1 MATLYDNPFTG
12 TGDTLVQSQTLAT
25 ISKGSRFALVTN
37 SCRIL
42 SNRAYRSAD
51 PTGEYITDEVFGTSS
66 YTVTASMRQSTAE
79 STNTFR
85 IIGRYVD
92 ASNYYFLEYAL
103 ASTDIKLWKRVSGSN
118 TQIGSSYSWSPSTA
132 TIYAVA
138 LVINADQISVTLDGS
153 TVIGPV
159 TDTGVPATSSPN
171 QIGFRLNSA
180 GTNASTKDW
189 QIDRILVT
197 DFASSGGSPLIGPG
211 GLA

>member
-25 ISKGSRFALVTN
+25 ISRGSRFTVITN
-37 SCRIL
+37 LCRIL
-42 SNRAYRSAD
+42 NNRAYRSAD
-51 PTGEYITDEVFGTSS
+51 PTAEYITDEVFGTSS

-79 STNTFR
+79 TTNTFR